1 VLAIDT
7 NVIVRLLVRHDDE
20 QLRRAKSL
28 LASSEVF
35 VANTVM
41 LECEWV
47 LRSAYGFDAAS
58 FVKGFRGFA
67 GLANVTLQD
76 PQLAV
81 AALEWHEKGI
91 DFADAMHLGR
101 AEGCEAFLSFDKRL
115 AKAAAKVGAMEVRE
129 P

>member
-1 VLAIDT
+1 MGLAK
-7 NVIVRLLVRHDDE
+7 RL
-20 QLRRAKSL
+20 
-28 LASSEVF
+28 
-35 VANTVM
+35 
-41 LECEWV
+41 
-47 LRSAYGFDAAS
+47 GFDAAR

-67 GLANVTLQD
+67 GLRTSRSKTRSSRST
-76 PQLAV
+76 
-81 AALEWHEKGI
+81 ALEWHEKGM